1 MNNIPSDSAT
11 GGPDEAALVLRV
23 KEGDVR
29 AFEALVSRYQN
40 LACSVAYGVCGDLH
54 RSEEIAQEA
63 FISAWRHLGQLKDPA
78 VFRSWLCGIVRNK
91 AADRRRKDLGHDQLY
106 RTAKDGDAGAR
117 ETDPG
122 PSPAEQAADADE
134 TEMVLRQLRQ
144 LPEIYREP
152 MILFYR
158 SGESVAGV
166 AQQLDLSED
175 VVRQRLVR
183 GRAMLAERIEQALG
197 GALRATMPPPGF
209 AAGVVGLL
217 GAGSGAV
224 AAGSG
229 ASAKVGAGA
238 SSGVWAMASGVL
250 LGFWLL
256 YSASKQSTLSDRD
269 RRSMERGFWLQVLMI
284 GLAGPGL
291 FYALIKGG
299 GVSRAA
305 AFLVG
310 FGLMAFLQCFMIWSL
325 RRRERSLLAE
335 GLDAAAAAKVWR
347 FDYGQKGF
355 WPAMAGYLLILG
367 SGTNYAFT
375 FVAQQLGV
383 YERYVVFAT
392 PACLALVAGGLI
404 LVWPKNFRRILM
416 GFLSSVGLQYLL
428 FVGILWSRWYADGTM
443 DKRLVLSVVHC
454 FHAGVLIG
462 AMCMSYLWWR
472 REGWNHPEASADQQ
486 QPR

>member
-1 MNNIPSDSAT
+1 MTNLSSDFTS
-11 GGPDEAALVLRV
+11 GGPDEAALVLRAI
-23 KEGDVR
+23 EGDVR
-29 AFEALVSRYQN
+29 AFEVLVGRYQN

-197 GALRATMPPPGF
+197 GALRATMPSSGF

-217 GAGSGAV
+217 GAGSGTV

-238 SSGVWAMASGVL
+238 SSGVWAMASASL

-256 YSASKQSTLSDRD
+256 YSASKQATLSDKD
-269 RRSMERGFWLQVLMI
+269 RRSMERGFWLQILI
-284 GLAGPGL
+284 AGLVGPGL
-291 FYALIKGG
+291 FYAMIKGG
-299 GVSRAA
+299 SVSRGA
-305 AFLVG
+305 AFLLG
-310 FGLMAFLQCFMIWSL
+310 FGLIVFMQCLMIWGL

-335 GLDAAAAAKVWR
+335 GVDAASAAKVWR

-375 FVAQQLGV
+375 FVAQQLSIF
-383 YERYVVFAT
+383 EKYVVFAT
-392 PACLALVAGGLI
+392 PACLALVAGGFI
-404 LVWPKNFRRILM
+404 LTWPKNFRRILM
-416 GFLSSVGLQYLL
+416 GFLCVINLQYLV
-428 FVGILWSRWYADGTM
+428 FIGILWSRWYADDTM
-443 DKRLVLSVVHC
+443 GHRVIPASTHC
-454 FHAGVLIG
+454 FHAGILLG
-462 AMCMSYLWWR
+462 AVFISYLWWR
-472 REGWNHPEASADQQ
+472 REGWDHPEVSADQQ

>member
-1 MNNIPSDSAT
+1 MTNFSSDFTS
-11 GGPDEAALVLRV
+11 GGPDEAALVLRA

-29 AFEALVSRYQN
+29 AFEVLVGRYQN
-40 LACSVAYGVCGDLH
+40 LACSVAYGACGDLH

-106 RTAKDGDAGAR
+106 RTAKDGVAGAR

-134 TEMVLRQLRQ
+134 VEMVLRQLRQ
-144 LPEIYREP
+144 LPETYREP
-152 MILFYR
+152 MILYYR

-224 AAGSG
+224 VTGSG

-238 SSGVWAMASGVL
+238 LSGVWAMASASFV
-250 LGFWLL
+250 GFWLL
-256 YSASKQSTLSDRD
+256 YSASKQSTLSDKD
-269 RRSMERGFWLQVLMI
+269 RRSMERGFWLQVLI
-284 GLAGPGL
+284 FTLFGPGL
-291 FYALIKGG
+291 FYVIIKGG
-299 GVSRAA
+299 AA
-305 AFLVG
+305 SHLGAFLLGLG
-310 FGLMAFLQCFMIWSL
+310 FTAFTQCVIIWSL

-335 GLDAAAAAKVWR
+335 GLDAAVAAKVWR

-355 WPAMAGYLLILG
+355 WPAIGGYLLILG

-375 FVAQQLGV
+375 FVAQQLTV
-383 YERYVVFAT
+383 SEICVVFAT
-392 PACLALVAGGLI
+392 PACLALVAAGFI
-404 LVWPKNFRRILM
+404 LAWPRSFQRILM
-416 GFLSSVGLQYLL
+416 GFLSAVSLQYLV
-428 FVGILWSRWYADGTM
+428 FVGVLWSRWRADGTM
-443 DKRLVLSVVHC
+443 DQRIVLTSIHS
-454 FHAGVLIG
+454 FHAGILLGAVLI
-462 AMCMSYLWWR
+462 SYLWWR
-472 REGWNHPEASADQQ
+472 REGWGHPEASADQQ
-486 QPR
+486 QAG

>member
-1 MNNIPSDSAT
+1 MTNFSSDFTS
-11 GGPDEAALVLRV
+11 GGPDEAALVLRA

-29 AFEALVSRYQN
+29 AFEVLVGRYQN
-40 LACSVAYGVCGDLH
+40 LACSVAYGACGDLH

-134 TEMVLRQLRQ
+134 VEMVLRQLRQ
-144 LPEIYREP
+144 LPETYREP
-152 MILFYR
+152 MILYYR

-224 AAGSG
+224 VTGSG

-238 SSGVWAMASGVL
+238 LSGVWAMASASFV
-250 LGFWLL
+250 GFWLL
-256 YSASKQSTLSDRD
+256 YSASKQSTLSDKD
-269 RRSMERGFWLQVLMI
+269 RRSMERGFWLQVLI
-284 GLAGPGL
+284 FTLFGPGL
-291 FYALIKGG
+291 FYVIIKGG
-299 GVSRAA
+299 AA
-305 AFLVG
+305 SHLGAFLLG
-310 FGLMAFLQCFMIWSL
+310 FGFTAFTQYVIIWSL

-335 GLDAAAAAKVWR
+335 GLDAAVAAKVWR

-355 WPAMAGYLLILG
+355 WPAIGGYLLILG

-375 FVAQQLGV
+375 FVAQQLTV
-383 YERYVVFAT
+383 SEICVVFAT
-392 PACLALVAGGLI
+392 PACLAMVAAGFI
-404 LVWPKNFRRILM
+404 LAWPRSFQRILM
-416 GFLSSVGLQYLL
+416 GFLSAVSLQYLV
-428 FVGILWSRWYADGTM
+428 FVGVLWSRWRADGTM
-443 DKRLVLSVVHC
+443 DQRIVLTSIHS
-454 FHAGVLIG
+454 FHAGILLGAVLI
-462 AMCMSYLWWR
+462 SYLWWR
-472 REGWNHPEASADQQ
+472 REGWGHPEASADQQ
-486 QPR
+486 QAR

>member
-1 MNNIPSDSAT
+1 MTNLSSDFTS
-11 GGPDEAALVLRV
+11 GGPDEAALVLRAI
-23 KEGDVR
+23 EGDVR
-29 AFEALVSRYQN
+29 AFEVLVGRYQN
-40 LACSVAYGVCGDLH
+40 LACSVAYGACGDLH

-63 FISAWRHLGQLKDPA
+63 FISAWRHLDQLKDPA

-134 TEMVLRQLRQ
+134 IEMVLRQLRQ
-144 LPEIYREP
+144 LPETYREP

-197 GALRATMPPPGF
+197 GALRATVPPPGF

-224 AAGSG
+224 TAGSG

-238 SSGVWAMASGVL
+238 SSGVWAMASGAL

-256 YSASKQSTLSDRD
+256 YSASKQSALSDKD
-269 RRSMERGFWLQVLMI
+269 RRSMERGFWFQVLI
-284 GLAGPGL
+284 FSLFGPGL
-291 FYALIKGG
+291 FYVMIKGG
-299 GVSRAA
+299 SASHLG
-305 AFLVG
+305 AFLLG
-310 FGLMAFLQCFMIWSL
+310 FGFTAFTQCVIIWSL
-325 RRRERSLLAE
+325 RCRERSLLAE
-335 GLDAAAAAKVWR
+335 GVDAASAAKVWR

-355 WPAMAGYLLILG
+355 WPAIGGYLLILG

-375 FVAQQLGV
+375 FVAQQLTV
-383 YERYVVFAT
+383 SEICVVFAT
-392 PACLALVAGGLI
+392 PACLAMVAAGFI
-404 LVWPKNFRRILM
+404 LAWPRSFQRILM
-416 GFLSSVGLQYLL
+416 GFLSALSLQYLV
-428 FVGILWSRWYADGTM
+428 FVGVLWSRWRADGTM
-443 DKRLVLSVVHC
+443 DQRIVLTSIHS
-454 FHAGVLIG
+454 FHAGILLGAVLI
-462 AMCMSYLWWR
+462 SYLWWR
-472 REGWNHPEASADQQ
+472 REGWGHPEASADQQ
-486 QPR
+486 QAG

>member
-1 MNNIPSDSAT
+1 MTNFSSDFTS
-11 GGPDEAALVLRV
+11 GGPDEAALVLRA

-29 AFEALVSRYQN
+29 AFEVLVGRYQN
-40 LACSVAYGVCGDLH
+40 LACSVAYGACGDLH

-91 AADRRRKDLGHDQLY
+91 AANRRRKDLGHDQLY

-122 PSPAEQAADADE
+122 PSPAEQAAAADE
-134 TEMVLRQLRQ
+134 IEMVLRQLRQ
-144 LPEIYREP
+144 LPETYREP
-152 MILFYR
+152 MILYYR

-224 AAGSG
+224 VTGSG

-238 SSGVWAMASGVL
+238 LSGVWAMASASFV
-250 LGFWLL
+250 GFWLL
-256 YSASKQSTLSDRD
+256 YSASKQSTLSDKD
-269 RRSMERGFWLQVLMI
+269 RRSMERGFWLQVLI
-284 GLAGPGL
+284 FTLFGPGL
-291 FYALIKGG
+291 FYVIIKGG
-299 GVSRAA
+299 AA
-305 AFLVG
+305 SHLGAFLLGVG
-310 FGLMAFLQCFMIWSL
+310 FTAFTQCVIIWSL

-335 GLDAAAAAKVWR
+335 GLDAAVAAKVWR

-355 WPAMAGYLLILG
+355 WPAIGGYLLILG

-375 FVAQQLGV
+375 FVAQQLTV
-383 YERYVVFAT
+383 SEICVVFAT
-392 PACLALVAGGLI
+392 PACLAMVAAGFI
-404 LVWPKNFRRILM
+404 LAWPRSFQRILM
-416 GFLSSVGLQYLL
+416 GFLSAVSLQYLV
-428 FVGILWSRWYADGTM
+428 FVGVLWSRWNADGTM
-443 DKRLVLSVVHC
+443 DQRIVLTSIHS
-454 FHAGVLIG
+454 FHAGILLGAVLI
-462 AMCMSYLWWR
+462 SYLWWR
-472 REGWNHPEASADQQ
+472 REGWGHPEASADQQ
-486 QPR
+486 QAR